1 MLGIDRRSLQNF
13 DWALLVLVLLL
24 VSLGIANLI
33 SATHEAD
40 LIGWSSQVHRQLV
53 AVGIGFAGLLVVFAF
68 DYRHLERFAIPIFV
82 GSLLLVASTLVFG
95 PVIKGNQS
103 WLVLGPL
110 RLQPS
115 EFSKIAL
122 VIALSRYFHRH
133 PPSTMHSILDLWKPS
148 LVTLS
153 IVGVIILQR
162 DKGVALIT
170 LLIACTYL
178 PLLRISLRAWLAV
191 AGAVA
196 ACAILV
202 WLFALEPYQ
211 HARILDFLDPG
222 RDPLASGYQVN
233 QSRIAVGSG
242 GLFGKGYMGGTQT
255 QLRFLPTQHTDF
267 IFSVLAEE
275 WGFVGSSV
283 VLGLYTVLLFWGLA
297 IARQAKESFGALLA
311 VGIVGTLFWP
321 ALINIAM
328 VLGLAPVIG
337 VAFPFFSY
345 GGSAMIASLIA
356 AGILLNIS
364 MRRYMF

>member
-1 MLGIDRRSLQNF
+1 MLGIDRRTLQNF
-13 DWALLVLVLLL
+13 DWGLLGLVLLL
-24 VSLGIANLI
+24 VTLGIANLI

-40 LIGWSSQVHRQLV
+40 LSGWSSQVHRQLF
-53 AVGIGFAGLLVVFAF
+53 AVGLGFAGLLVVLVF
-68 DYRHLERFAIPIFV
+68 DYRHFERFALPIFV
-82 GSLLLVASTLVFG
+82 AGLLLVLSTLVFG

-103 WLVLGPL
+103 WLVLGAI

-115 EFSKIAL
+115 ELAKIGL

-133 PPSTMHSILDLWKPS
+133 PPSEMHSLFDLWRPGLIVLA
-148 LVTLS
+148 LVGA
-153 IVGVIILQR
+153 IVLQR
-162 DKGVALIT
+162 DKGVALVT

-178 PLLRISLRAWLAV
+178 PLLRISFRSWVLVALLAI
-191 AGAVA
+191 
-196 ACAILV
+196 ACLAMI

-211 HARILDFLDPG
+211 RTRILDFLDPG

-242 GLFGKGYMGGTQT
+242 GFFGKGYMGGTQT

-275 WGFVGSSV
+275 WGFFGSSL
-283 VLGLYTVLLFWGLA
+283 VLGLYAFLLFWGLS
-297 IARQAKESFGALLA
+297 IARESKESFGALLA

-345 GGSAMIASLIA
+345 GGSAMIASLIGV
-356 AGILLNIS
+356 GILLNIS